1 MIPGLNQISRVLA
14 ALFGALALIGFFQP
28 WVSASLPGIGESV
41 FTGREIAGGNA
52 ADRVDAASVSLVG
65 VGGAGAGGG
74 SLGGLVLPTRQPTTV
89 PGASAGGLVLPTR
102 IATPAP
108 APAAGGA
115 SVGAGAAAA
124 GGLVLPTRIATAA
137 PGTGSGAGV
146 VVATAAAAT
155 AQAFSTAQAS
165 GQAVRATTVQER
177 TPDRLPG
184 LSLYLV
190 PLAAAGLAIFAALW
204 GRFTDPK
211 DQLYGKVWTIL
222 LAAGG
227 ALGVGSVLYKVV
239 TAQAANNL
247 LAPGDVTAAM
257 WGIWAT
263 FLGFLLAGCCLVV
276 AWLAPLTPA
285 RTARSSNATA
295 SAHSG
300 GV

>member
-41 FTGREIAGGNA
+41 FTGREIAGGSA

-102 IATPAP
+102 IATAAP

-115 SVGAGAAAA
+115 AAGAGAAV

-155 AQAFSTAQAS
+155 AQAFSTAQAG
-165 GQAVRATTVQER
+165 GQAVRATTAQESA
-177 TPDRLPG
+177 PDRLPN
-184 LSLYLV
+184 LPLYLV

-211 DQLYGKVWTIL
+211 DRLYGKVWTIL

-276 AWLAPLTPA
+276 AWLASLTPA

-295 SAHSG
+295 SAHPG